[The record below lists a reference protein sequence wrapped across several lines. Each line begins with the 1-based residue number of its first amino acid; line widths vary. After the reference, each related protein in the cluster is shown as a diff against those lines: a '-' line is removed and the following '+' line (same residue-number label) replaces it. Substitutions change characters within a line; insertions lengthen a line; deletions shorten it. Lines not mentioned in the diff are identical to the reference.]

1 VKKKPEKQVAALP
14 YRKHGK
20 GVDVLLVSSRETKR
34 WIIPKGWPMKGKKDW
49 SAAALEAF
57 EEAGVEG
64 KVGKKSIGRYIYDKR
79 KKSGALVPTEVTVYP
94 LEVKIILGDWPE
106 MHERQRYWV
115 SADRAAELINEEGLK
130 AIIQATLV

>member
-1 VKKKPEKQVAALP
+1 MKLEKQVAALP

-49 SAAALEAF
+49 SAAAREAF

-64 KVGKKSIGRYIYDKR
+64 KVGKKSIGRYRYDKR
-79 KKSGALVPTEVTVYP
+79 KNSGLLVPTEVTVFL
-94 LEVKIILGDWPE
+94 LEVKLILANWPE
-106 MHERQRYWV
+106 KNERQRNWI
-115 SADRAAELINEEGLK
+115 SAERAIKLINEEGLK
-130 AIIQATLV
+130 AIIGATLV